1 VNVNLRGGKGRIPRK
16 LTISATDT
24 CNFACLFMLLNK
36 GRWIPD
42 DRLSF
47 EAIIRIIKALSSL
60 VSITGKE
67 IEYLVRT
74 LQLIEKLKTL
84 DITTK
89 SMEKLKTLDITTN
102 GSS

>member
-1 VNVNLRGGKGRIPRK
+1 
-16 LTISATDT
+16 
-24 CNFACLFMLLNK
+24 MLLNK

-47 EAIIRIIKALSSL
+47 GAIIRIIKALSSL